1 MIDRATQILASA
13 NRWIDRHRSAR
24 IARRAVRGFMAHD
37 GLQYA
42 GSMAYFA
49 MLSIFQLLVLGVV
62 TFSFFLGQGSARDF
76 VLQQIQAA
84 TPLDASTI
92 GDVIEQVI
100 EARGGAG
107 IIGLIL
113 LAWGALGVFSALSR
127 GISRAFEHTPPRP
140 FLQDKLLGLALMT
153 ITGVLSVAAVL
164 IGLAAGIL
172 QQMTGDVATAVP
184 GGQLALYLVGLLLP
198 LVLVFVALLVL
209 YRVVPNRP
217 VTLAEVWPGALVGTI
232 LWGILRFGFTY
243 YATSVA
249 HYDSAFGPIATGISL
264 LVFLYFASIVLLL
277 GAEVA
282 RANVLESDDAVRAE
296 TDDTV

>member
-1 MIDRATQILASA
+1 MIDRAKQILASA
-13 NRWIDRHRSAR
+13 NRWIDRHRSLR
-24 IARRAVRGFMAHD
+24 IARRAVLGFMAHD

-49 MLSIFQLLVLGVV
+49 ILSIFQLLVLGVV
-62 TFSFFLGQGSARDF
+62 TFSFFLGEGGARDF
-76 VLQQIQAA
+76 VLRQIQAA

-127 GISRAFEHTPPRP
+127 GISRAFEHAPPRP
-140 FLQDKLLGLALMT
+140 FWQDKLLGLGLMA
-153 ITGVLSVAAVL
+153 ITGVLSLAAVL

-172 QQMTGDVATAVP
+172 QQATGDVAAAVP

-198 LVLVFVALLVL
+198 LALVFVALLLL

-217 VTLAEVWPGALVGTI
+217 VTFAEVWPGALVGTI

-243 YATSVA
+243 YATRVA
-249 HYDSAFGPIATGISL
+249 HYDSAFGPIAAGISL
-264 LVFLYFASIVLLL
+264 LVFLYFASIVLLF

-282 RANVLESDDAVRAE
+282 RANVVEQVDAAGAV
-296 TDDTV
+296 TSDTV